1 MGRTTVGTSIYC
13 PVVRNGETGMSD
25 RLPESR
31 ACVVAGAVVLSIL
44 LAVVLAAGLEPGVIA
59 GADDGPSVESV
70 SGETTVTI
78 SYTDAAG
85 TTQTATVSG
94 VDPTRSS
101 AADDWAIVDRSSL
114 PSALQAV
121 DDGPAHDVVGFGKW
135 ALVGATET
143 ATVPIDAT
151 TLTVVVPAGRD
162 VDPDRKAGFVEA
174 FAGPYSLSGDTDS
187 VVLVSVPDTFP
198 NRGLMYADDRGY
210 VTTESFWDGDA
221 HSVWIHEYIHARQD
235 FRTADGMTW
244 FREASARYLSQRF
257 MQEQYE
263 GVTTS
268 DVHAALVGRSEDT
281 AVTLANRTTW
291 AGTTAHYHVGA
302 RLLAAID
309 AEIRAESERQHTLV
323 DVFRAMNAEDEPVT
337 VERFVELVERRTGND
352 QSWTKDTIEGDQ
364 QIPERYKLPS

>member
-1 MGRTTVGTSIYC
+1 M
-13 PVVRNGETGMSD
+13 
-25 RLPESR
+25 LSR
-31 ACVVAGAVVLSIL
+31 FQQLSGSAVS
-44 LAVVLAAGLEPGVIA
+44 VVLAVLFAGVVVSVVVLEPGVIV
-59 GADDGPSVESV
+59 GGDDPGPSVESV

-78 SYTDAAG
+78 SYTDATEAA
-85 TTQTATVSG
+85 QTATVSG
-94 VDPTRSS
+94 VDPTRTS

-114 PSALQAV
+114 PPALQSV
-121 DDGPAHDVVGFGKW
+121 SDDPGNGVIGFGEW
-135 ALVGATET
+135 ALVGATKT
-143 ATVPIDAT
+143 ATVPIDGT

-162 VDPDRKAGFVEA
+162 VDPDRKVGFIEA
-174 FAGPYSLSGDTDS
+174 FAGPYSLSSDTDS

-235 FRTADGMTW
+235 FRTADSMTW

-268 DVHAALVGRSEDT
+268 DVHAALAGRSEDT

-291 AGTTAHYHVGA
+291 DGTNGHYYVGA
-302 RLLAAID
+302 RLLAAVD
-309 AEIRAESERQHTLV
+309 AEIRAASEGDHTLV
-323 DVFRAMNAEDEPVT
+323 DVFRAMNAEDDPVT
-337 VERFVELVERRTGND
+337 IELFVELVEQRTGSD
-352 QSWTKDTIEGDQ
+352 QPWIRDAVEGDRPV
-364 QIPERYKLPS
+364 PERHERYN

>member
-1 MGRTTVGTSIYC
+1 
-13 PVVRNGETGMSD
+13 MSD
-25 RLPESR
+25 RPQV
-31 ACVVAGAVVLSIL
+31 CVVAGAVVLAIL
-44 LAVVLAAGLEPGVIA
+44 LAVVLAAGLGPGVIV
-59 GADDGPSVESV
+59 GGDNSGPSVESV
-70 SGETTVTI
+70 SGKTTVTI

-85 TTQTATVSG
+85 AAQTATVSG

-101 AADDWAIVDRSSL
+101 AADDWVIVDRSSL
-114 PSALQAV
+114 PPALRAV
-121 DDGPAHDVVGFGKW
+121 DDGPAHGVVGFGEW
-135 ALVGATET
+135 ALVGATKT
-143 ATVPIDAT
+143 ATVPTDGT
-151 TLTVVVPAGRD
+151 TLTVVVPAGGD
-162 VDPDRKAGFVEA
+162 VDPGRKAGFIEA

-210 VTTESFWDGDA
+210 VTTKSFWDGDA

-268 DVHAALVGRSEDT
+268 DVHAALAGRSEDT

-309 AEIRAESERQHTLV
+309 AEIRAESEGDHTLV
-323 DVFRAMNAEDEPVT
+323 NVFRAMNAEDEPVT
-337 VERFVELVERRTGND
+337 VERFVELVEWRTESE
-352 QSWTKDTIEGDQ
+352 QSWIGDAIEGDQ
-364 QIPERYKLPS
+364 PIPERYELPPS